1 MQVLVLWD
9 ESESVQTPGLIGPLG
24 VPRRKLVV
32 TGRWYASIKLAR
44 EERRKQ
50 LQGAESEIKIR
61 ENGKV
66 RIFDFRE
73 DKSLNSS
80 YWL

>member
-9 ESESVQTPGLIGPLG
+9 DYENTQTSRLIGPLG

-32 TGRWYASIKLAR
+32 TGRWYASVKLAR
-44 EERRKQ
+44 ADRGK
-50 LQGAESEIKIR
+50 LQSAESEIKIR

-66 RIFDFRE
+66 RIFDFRR

-80 YWL
+80 FWL

>member
-1 MQVLVLWD
+1 MQVLILWD
-9 ESESVQTPGLIGPLG
+9 EYGSVQSSGLIGSLG

-32 TGRWYASIKLAR
+32 TGRWYASVKLAR
-44 EERRKQ
+44 VEWGKQ
-50 LQGAESEIKIR
+50 LQKAESEIKIR

-66 RIFDFRE
+66 RIFDFRK

>member
-9 ESESVQTPGLIGPLG
+9 EYGSVQTSRLIDPLG

-32 TGRWYASIKLAR
+32 SGKWYASIKLAR
-44 EERRKQ
+44 AERGKQ

-66 RIFDFRE
+66 RVFDFRR